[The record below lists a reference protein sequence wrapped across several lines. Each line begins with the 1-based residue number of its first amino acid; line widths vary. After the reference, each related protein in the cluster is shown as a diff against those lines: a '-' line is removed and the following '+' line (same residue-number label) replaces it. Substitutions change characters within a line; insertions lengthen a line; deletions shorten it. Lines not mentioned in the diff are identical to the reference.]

1 MISTE
6 DFLRSESISFVLHEH
21 DPVYTSE
28 ELERFLIPG
37 LSSKNLLLR
46 DQKGKRFF
54 LVILPTFKRTDLKKI
69 SELTRA
75 GKLSFANADVL
86 YAKLGVAPGAVSPF
100 GLLNNMDA
108 DVEVLIDQVVV
119 SAPIVY
125 FHPNRNTASLE
136 LTSSMFNRYLRL
148 LKNKITMAQDL

>member
-54 LVILPTFKRTDLKKI
+54 LVII
-69 SELTRA
+69 
-75 GKLSFANADVL
+75 ADIQ
-86 YAKLGVAPGAVSPF
+86 KDRS
-100 GLLNNMDA
+100 
-108 DVEVLIDQVVV
+108 
-119 SAPIVY
+119 
-125 FHPNRNTASLE
+125 
-136 LTSSMFNRYLRL
+136 
-148 LKNKITMAQDL
+148 